1 MNKDDIRRLVRARK
15 QMLDEAERLAAAQ
28 RVFDT
33 VRSMA
38 AYMVAHK
45 VLLYHSLPDEL

>member
-1 MNKDDIRRLVRARK
+1 MTKEEIRRRVRARK
-15 QMLDEAERLAAAQ
+15 QMIDQSERLAAAQ

-38 AYMVAHK
+38 AYMVARR
-45 VLLYHSLPDEL
+45 VLL